1 MKTVLLYGEKKNPR
15 CSLLKARFGIPTIEN
30 QNFPK
35 LCFLKFWPFF
45 NFMNNI
51 SYFAIICLFF

>member
-1 MKTVLLYGEKKNPR
+1 MKTVLLYGEKKNPHR
-15 CSLLKARFGIPTIEN
+15 SLLKVRFGIPTIEN

-35 LCFLKFWPFF
+35 LGFLKFWGFF

-51 SYFAIICLFF
+51 SSFASICLFF